1 MKHFPF
7 PKFTFYWCFP
17 LFSLFIIA
25 CGESPKKDD
34 NKIEFNTKKETPV
47 VKTATVASTIPQ
59 STNKLGRRVFLLCA
73 ACHNVVKGEPHKVG
87 PNLNGF
93 LGSPAAAKTD
103 FEYSDALKSKNIVWS
118 EATLRAWLENPA
130 GYVPGTKMAFV
141 GVAKKEQQDALIAY
155 LEEVTK

>member
-1 MKHFPF
+1 MH
-7 PKFTFYWCFP
+7 
-17 LFSLFIIA
+17 FSLLKPRPIWHFYLLCLFILA
-25 CGESPKKDD
+25 CGESPKKED
-34 NKIEFNTKKETPV
+34 NKVEFNTKKEAPV
-47 VKTATVASTIPQ
+47 VKTPTVASTIPQ

-103 FEYSDALKSKNIVWS
+103 FEYSDALKNKNIVWS

-141 GVAKKEQQDALIAY
+141 GVDKKEQQDALIAY

>member
-1 MKHFPF
+1 MEQKLLRKRFRF
-7 PKFTFYWCFP
+7 WCFP
-17 LFSLFIIA
+17 LVSLFFIG
-25 CGESPKKDD
+25 CGDSKKKEE
-34 NKIEFNTKKETPV
+34 NKIEFKTKKQDPV
-47 VKTATVASTIPQ
+47 VKNVGAPATIPQ
-59 STNKLGRRVFLLCA
+59 SENKLGRRMFLLCA
-73 ACHNVVKGEPHKVG
+73 ACHNVVEGEPHKVG

-93 LGSPAAAKTD
+93 LGSPAGAKKD
-103 FEYSDALKSKNIVWS
+103 FEYSEALKNKNIVWS